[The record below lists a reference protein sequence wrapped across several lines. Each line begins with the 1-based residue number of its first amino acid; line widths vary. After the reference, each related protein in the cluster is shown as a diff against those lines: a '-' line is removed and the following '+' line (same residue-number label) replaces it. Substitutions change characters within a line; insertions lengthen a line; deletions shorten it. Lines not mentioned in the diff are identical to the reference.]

1 MEGNDPTDV
10 TGVLLPKLTLV
21 PQSNQAFVKSFTVLA
36 VEGLRIKELSCALE
50 VVTEVAGLVMAV
62 KAPDGG
68 LIIGG
73 GRLPIRTVTES
84 VSESSSFSQVME

>member
-21 PQSNQAFVKSFTVLA
+21 PQSNQAFVKSFTVLE
-36 VEGLRIKELSCALE
+36 VEGLRIRELSGALE
-50 VVTEVAGLVMAV
+50 VVTEVAGLVMTV

-73 GRLPIRTVTES
+73 GRLPTRTVTES
-84 VSESSSFSQVME
+84 ESESSSFSQVME